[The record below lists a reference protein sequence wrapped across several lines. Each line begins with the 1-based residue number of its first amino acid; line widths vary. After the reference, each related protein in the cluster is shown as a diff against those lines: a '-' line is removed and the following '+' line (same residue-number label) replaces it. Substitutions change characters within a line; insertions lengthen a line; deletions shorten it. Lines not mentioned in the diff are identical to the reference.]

1 MKVSREFLIGVFVVT
16 AISLLYIGVN
26 YLKGVNLFL
35 KQQTFFAVYTNAAGL
50 TASNPVIIN
59 GFKIGIVKDVH
70 MNENGDGTIVAEV
83 VLNDSKLRIPE
94 DTQLEIFDAD
104 LFGGKAIQIILG
116 KSGALAESGDTLASK
131 ISLSMTESIKNE
143 IEPLKEKTSK
153 LFAGVDSVIT
163 NLNNVLSS
171 SEVES
176 IGAIFTKVK
185 VTMENLEATS
195 VKLNGI
201 LDNNSGKLDNIF
213 TNVESISQN
222 LKNNNASLSNAI
234 KNIENLSDSLAKIQL
249 AGTIRKVDNAVGELS
264 TVLEKI
270 NSGEGTLGQLV
281 NNDSLHTEL
290 TSASHSLDLLLNDM
304 RVHPKRYL
312 SFSLINRS
320 GDSNEFSKKELEQIR
335 EEIDNRLKLK
345 ESVEKK

>member
-35 KQQTFFAVYTNAAGL
+35 KQQTYFAVYENSAGL
-50 TASNPVIIN
+50 TPSNAVIIN
-59 GFKIGIVKDVH
+59 GYKIGIVKDVH
-70 MNENGDGTIVAEV
+70 MNENGDGTIIAEI

-94 DTQLEIFDAD
+94 DTQLEIYDAD
-104 LFGGKAIQIILG
+104 LFGGKAIKILLG
-116 KSGALAESGDTLASK
+116 TSNILAEVGDTLNSK
-131 ISLSMTESIKNE
+131 ITLSMTESIKKE
-143 IEPLKEKTSK
+143 IEPLKEKTAK
-153 LFAGVDSVIT
+153 LFAGVDSIIT

-195 VKLNGI
+195 IKLNGI

-213 TNVESISQN
+213 ANVESISLN
-222 LKNNNASLSNAI
+222 LKNNNTSLSKAI

-249 AGTIRKVDNAVGELS
+249 SNTIRKVDIAVGELS
-264 TVLEKI
+264 SMLEKI
-270 NSGEGTLGQLV
+270 NNGQGTIGQLV

-304 RVHPKRYL
+304 RVHPKKYL
-312 SFSLINRS
+312 SFSLINRNNS
-320 GDSNEFSKKELEQIR
+320 DETFSKKELEEMR
-335 EEIDNRLKLK
+335 REIDLQL
-345 ESVEKK
+345 EKKSGKGDN